1 MSGRELINQMRDGG
15 AVPQAQ
21 GPRIGIMDLLLTVV
35 ALAAIGSVG
44 YFGLM
49 FWLDQKG
56 PQLQASVALAAQ
68 SDVAWTDEDSARCL
82 AKARSAANAPL
93 PAEMMVANRAVT
105 EGFSG
110 LATRLECHLTSKV
123 TRLCDPLQKAAMV
136 ELVNDYLARVDLV
149 ELGLGLQGA
158 PMALLGGMMGGEV
171 AAGSGIYDE
180 EKQETLDFM
189 ATYHRRIGG
198 ALQALARDGILEAK
212 DFATFISGPPET
224 VMRLFGKAEPV
235 RNVCS

>member
-1 MSGRELINQMRDGG
+1 MSGRELINRMRDGG

-35 ALAAIGSVG
+35 ALAA
-44 YFGLM
+44 
-49 FWLDQKG
+49 
-56 PQLQASVALAAQ
+56 Q

-82 AKARSAANAPL
+82 AKARTAANAPL

-123 TRLCDPLQKAAMV
+123 TRLCDPVQKSAMV

-198 ALQALARDGILEAK
+198 ALQGLARDGILEAK

-224 VMRLFGKAEPV
+224 VMGLFGKAEPV